1 MLHKRPGGGIAIG
14 HCGWSW
20 NGHGWWMELE
30 MLDVV
35 VKGMSRVV
43 DTERLVQCVAVAA
56 VLSVVL
62 VRWAVAVV
70 WHVSMAKDTA

>member
-1 MLHKRPGGGIAIG
+1 
-14 HCGWSW
+14 
-20 NGHGWWMELE
+20 

-35 VKGMSRVV
+35 VLEMPDVV
-43 DTERLVQCVAVAA
+43 DKETLVRYVNVANAS
-56 VLSVVL
+56 SVVL